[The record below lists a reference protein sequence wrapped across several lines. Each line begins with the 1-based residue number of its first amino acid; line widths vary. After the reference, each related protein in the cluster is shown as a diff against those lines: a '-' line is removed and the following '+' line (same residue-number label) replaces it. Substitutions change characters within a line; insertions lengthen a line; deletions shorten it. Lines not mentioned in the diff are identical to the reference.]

1 MRARRT
7 ARTILAAVQNLR
19 DVAVWLGGALL
30 IVVGVL
36 VWLYVTA
43 PEENLLPE
51 QYEQYKI
58 L

>member
-1 MRARRT
+1 
-7 ARTILAAVQNLR
+7 VQRLS
-19 DVAVWLGGALL
+19 DVAIWLGGALL
-30 IVVGVL
+30 IVAGVV
-36 VWLYVTA
+36 VWLYLTA

>member
-1 MRARRT
+1 
-7 ARTILAAVQNLR
+7 VQNLR
-19 DVAVWLGGALL
+19 DVAVWLGGAIL